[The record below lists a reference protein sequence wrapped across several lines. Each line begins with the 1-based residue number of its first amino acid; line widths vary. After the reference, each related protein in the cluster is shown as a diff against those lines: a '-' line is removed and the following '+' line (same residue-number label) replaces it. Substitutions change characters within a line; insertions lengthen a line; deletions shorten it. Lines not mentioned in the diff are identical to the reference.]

1 MTPTDPT
8 SPSASSRQAPTSP
21 SASSRHQGP
30 SARVPDPHEL
40 DRLHAQHGHT
50 EHDGLYNEDVVHE
63 YSDVEVRPLLVF
75 SFGLV
80 AIVAVV
86 AVAMWGLF
94 NVFENQAA
102 QNDPVMS
109 PVAVPAGQEPPE
121 PRLLKNEPE
130 YLRTVKAGERQ
141 VLDGYS
147 WMNQQTGTARI
158 PIDEAKK
165 RLLQQGLPVR
175 AGEAVEPWMG
185 TYAASRGE
193 SSGGRAIAVRPV
205 GTGTEPPAQPAAA
218 PPAHQPA
225 APKSGGH

>member
-1 MTPTDPT
+1 MTPTKSGHGHEQ
-8 SPSASSRQAPTSP
+8 SP
-21 SASSRHQGP
+21 
-30 SARVPDPHEL
+30 L

-50 EHDGLYNEDVVHE
+50 DHDGLYNEDVAHE
-63 YSDVEVRPLLVF
+63 YTDVEIRPLLIF
-75 SFGLV
+75 SIGMIV
-80 AIVAVV
+80 IVAAV

-94 NVFENQAA
+94 RVFESQAA

-121 PRLLKNEPE
+121 PRLLRNEPE
-130 YLRTVKAGERQ
+130 FLRTVKAGERQ
-141 VLDGYS
+141 MLDGYS
-147 WMNQQTGTARI
+147 WMNEQTGTARI

-175 AGEAVEPWMG
+175 AGEPVEPWMG

-193 SSGGRAIAVRPV
+193 SSGGRGIATRP
-205 GTGTEPPAQPAAA
+205 GPIGTEPPAQPAAA
-218 PPAHQPA
+218 TPAVQPA